1 MVDAL
6 IEGLLAIFAWPA
18 FGLMLLGIAIGFFV
32 GLLPGL
38 GSVATLALML
48 PFVFAMTP
56 MSAFAFLLGMYSV
69 TNTTGDITAILF
81 AVPGETSSAAL
92 ILDGHAMAKKG
103 EAGRALGAA
112 LFASFVGAV
121 VGALALA
128 ASIPIIQPLVLS
140 FGPPEIFALAVVG
153 VSLISSLSGDRLIK
167 GLVAGGFGFLLS
179 TIGMD
184 SHTSIP
190 RFTFEQTYLLDG
202 LSVVPLVVGLF
213 AIPEIVDLA
222 VRGESIASSGSSRI
236 DNAFE
241 GVRDVLRHWGLTIRC
256 SLIGTVVGIIPG
268 LGGGIGQWLAYAHAV
283 QSARDKSIFGKGAVE
298 GVIGP
303 GAANNSTAGGSLIP
317 TVAFGVPGSIVM
329 AILLGAFLITG
340 IAPGPDML
348 TRHLSLTYSLVWIV
362 IISNLIVVPLCFLM
376 LNQIARITH
385 VRSSLLVPFLL
396 FFAFLGALASTGDIG
411 DLFLLLVF
419 GLLGC
424 VMVALGW
431 PRPPLLLGF
440 VLGSVAERNLWLSV
454 QISGLTW
461 ATNPVVVVLILIALA
476 SFGYPLVGKA
486 RRPSAS

>member
-1 MVDAL
+1 
-6 IEGLLAIFAWPA
+6 
-18 FGLMLLGIAIGFFV
+18 
-32 GLLPGL
+32 
-38 GSVATLALML
+38 
-48 PFVFAMTP
+48 
-56 MSAFAFLLGMYSV
+56 
-69 TNTTGDITAILF
+69 
-81 AVPGETSSAAL
+81 
-92 ILDGHAMAKKG
+92 
-103 EAGRALGAA
+103 
-112 LFASFVGAV
+112 
-121 VGALALA
+121 
-128 ASIPIIQPLVLS
+128 
-140 FGPPEIFALAVVG
+140 
-153 VSLISSLSGDRLIK
+153 
-167 GLVAGGFGFLLS
+167 LLS

-202 LSVVPLVVGLF
+202 LSVVPFVVGLF

-268 LGGGIGQWLAYAHAV
+268 LGGGIGQWVAYAHAV

-385 VRSSLLVPFLL
+385 VRSSLLIPFLL

-476 SFGYPLVGKA
+476 SFGYPLVGKV